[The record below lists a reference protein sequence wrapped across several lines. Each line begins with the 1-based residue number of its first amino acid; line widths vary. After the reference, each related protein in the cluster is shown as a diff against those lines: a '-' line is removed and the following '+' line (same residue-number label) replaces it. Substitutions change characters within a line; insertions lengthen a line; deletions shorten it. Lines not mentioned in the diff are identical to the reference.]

1 MKLLMLGALIAY
13 AALFATMGVMEHESL
28 TGAEDATWRTLTLS
42 LLFLPVLITWLS
54 AELLNVISPRK
65 MFRSRTSS
73 VPARLLTGLA
83 AGALGIGI
91 SVFTLTLLVEYA
103 DDAVLI
109 GASAACGTTLVLLP
123 LRKVRPGGCRHCD
136 YDLSGNAGSSLCPE
150 CGADVMA

>member
-1 MKLLMLGALIAY
+1 MKLFMLGVLTAY
-13 AALFATMGVMEHESL
+13 ATLFATMAVMERESL
-28 TGAEDATWRTLTLS
+28 ASADDPTWRTLTLS

-65 MFRSRTSS
+65 MFRNRKSS
-73 VPARLLTGLA
+73 VPVRLFTGLA
-83 AGALGIGI
+83 AGALAVGI
-91 SVFTLTLLVEYA
+91 SVFALTLLVEYA

-109 GASAACGTTLVLLP
+109 GASAACGTTLALLP